1 MPLQAAWG
9 SIQAAVR
16 ERVGTAE
23 LWQRVN
29 TAAQAAGYAGTVGG
43 LREMNRLRSLATGI
57 RTGAERLARAEPHEQ
72 ITSRMLAPDINAQ
85 SIAGRSITPVYR
97 VRYAQTIQTLTGQL
111 TQAWR
116 TASFP
121 VMLPPTKADLYAE
134 LEAGAISQAET
145 YGEQHV
151 AIADIEITVV

>member
-1 MPLQAAWG
+1 
-9 SIQAAVR
+9 
-16 ERVGTAE
+16 
-23 LWQRVN
+23 
-29 TAAQAAGYAGTVGG
+29 
-43 LREMNRLRSLATGI
+43 
-57 RTGAERLARAEPHEQ
+57 
-72 ITSRMLAPDINAQ
+72 
-85 SIAGRSITPVYR
+85 